1 MRIVVTGAS
10 GRLGRQLMP
19 LMAREAESF
28 GIARRPAST
37 VTHCVNLNDV
47 SRLNNLLDSLA
58 PDCIL
63 HASALA
69 DVDACESELADAYA
83 ANVRTTANIADWV
96 VSRRPQTRLVLVST
110 DQVYDAPGPSTE
122 SAAQPRNIYALTK
135 LWSEDVVRRTDN
147 HLILRTNFFGAATPG
162 DDGQVGW
169 LVGRIHSGMPA
180 SLFSDVQFNPLYVS
194 DLCAI
199 LAELATGTVRGTFN
213 LGSRGG
219 MSKAAFF
226 RSLATALG
234 LPTDMLRDGS
244 VTDLQLKAYRPRDM
258 RMDVSAME
266 TALRRDL
273 PSLQESITRLAQEWR
288 EANL

>member
-1 MRIVVTGAS
+1 MTGAS

-19 LMAREAESF
+19 MMAREAEIF
-28 GIARRPAST
+28 GIARRPAPT
-37 VTHCVNLNDV
+37 VTHCVNLTDAN
-47 SRLNNLLDSLA
+47 RLNNLLDSLI

-83 ANVRTTANIADWV
+83 ANVRATANIADWV
-96 VSRRPQTRLVLVST
+96 LSHRPQTRLMLIST
-110 DQVYDAPGPSTE
+110 DQVYDAPGPSAE
-122 SAAQPRNIYALTK
+122 SAVQPRNVYALTK
-135 LWSEDVVRRTDN
+135 LWSEDVVRRAND

-169 LVGRIHSGMPA
+169 LVGRIRSGIPA
-180 SLFSDVQFNPLYVS
+180 PLFSDVLFNPLYIS
-194 DLCAI
+194 DLCSI
-199 LAELATGTVRGTFN
+199 LAKLATRTVRGTFN

-219 MSKAAFF
+219 LSKAAFF
-226 RSLATALG
+226 RSLATALN

-258 RMDVSAME
+258 RMDVSALE
-266 TALRRDL
+266 TALGHDL
-273 PSLQESITRLAQEWR
+273 PNLQESITRLAQEWR